1 MSLVDDDSY
10 GHHCPKCNHRV
21 VTVWAQVPAGADKP
35 LALGMLVL
43 GAILVAAGLRLRIH
57 VLWVVGLL
65 VIASGVARLLSRRT
79 ERVRQCPICQTLCRD
94 APAAGGAK
102 AAAHATTT
110 TPRTGTRAIAAGAAD
125 DSDSDDDDAAG
136 GDDHGAAA
144 PEK

>member
-1 MSLVDDDSY
+1 MSHVDDDSY

-21 VTVWAQVPAGADKP
+21 VTVWAEVPAEPDKP
-35 LALGMLVL
+35 LALGILVL
-43 GAILVAAGLRLRIH
+43 GVILVAAGLRLRIH

-65 VIASGVARLLSRRT
+65 VVASGVARFLSRRT

-94 APAAGGAK
+94 APAAGSAK
-102 AAAHATTT
+102 AAAT
-110 TPRTGTRAIAAGAAD
+110 TPRTGTRAIAAGAD
-125 DSDSDDDDAAG
+125 NDSDSDDDDAAG